1 MLTQEAI
8 VEALKKVKFP
18 GLSRDIVS
26 FGFVRDVKVEG
37 GNVSFTIHFQTDNPA
52 VGQQLQRD
60 AEAAVRAM
68 PGVQNVNVHLEVAP
82 RQAAPMPGGQKGM
95 LEGVRYKIAV
105 ASGKGGVGKSTVST
119 NLSLALVALG
129 YTVGLLDADI
139 YGPSQQMMLGIEG
152 RPQIDDRD
160 EKIMPMENHGVKTM
174 SLGLITDPDTPV
186 IWRGPMVMKA
196 LDQFL
201 TDVKWGTLDFMIIDL
216 PPGTG
221 DAQLT
226 LTQKVPLTGAVV
238 VTTPQD
244 VALIDA
250 RKGLAMFRKVN
261 VPVLG
266 IVENMSYFICR
277 HCGEREE
284 IFGHGGG
291 RKTAEMLGV
300 PFLGEVPIDPKVVI
314 GGDSGEPIVVMD
326 PQSAAA
332 QAFTSIAAKSRRS
345 DRERHRRPHARRRP
359 RTRPHALIWSA
370 AAMPPL
376 FMFGKEKPPASP
388 TPNAPVLHCSF
399 CNKPQRYVRKLI
411 AGPNVNIC
419 DECVESAWTSS
430 AKIARMRR
438 RRLKNPLG
446 LTAIRQLA
454 HSVACQSGSL
464 KRS

>member
-1 MLTQEAI
+1 MPTPEQVL
-8 VEALKKVKFP
+8 EALKKVRFP

-26 FGFVRDVKVEG
+26 FGFVRDVKVDG
-37 GNVSFTIHFQTDNPA
+37 GSVSFTIHFSTENPN
-52 VGQQLQRD
+52 VGQQLSRD
-60 AEAAVRAM
+60 SEAAVRALD
-68 PGVQNVNVHLEVAP
+68 GVGNVRVNLEIAP
-82 RQAAPMPGGQKGM
+82 RQSAGPAQGGGQAGI

-119 NLSLALVALG
+119 NLSLALRALG
-129 YTVGLLDADI
+129 NTVGLLDADI

-152 RPQIDDRD
+152 RPQIDERD
-160 EKIMPMENHGVKTM
+160 EKIVPMENHGVKTM

-201 TDVKWGTLDFMIIDL
+201 TDVKWGELDFMVIDL

-226 LTQKVPLTGAVV
+226 LTQKVPLTGAVI

-266 IVENMSYFICR
+266 IVENMSYYICN
-277 HCGEREE
+277 HCGERTE

-300 PFLGEVPIDPKVVI
+300 PFLGEVPIDPKVVV
-314 GGDSGEPIVVMD
+314 GGDTGEPIVVAHPD
-326 PQSAAA
+326 STAAI
-332 QAFTSIAAKSRRS
+332 AFRDIAAKIVQQIESGHVGHTH
-345 DRERHRRPHARRRP
+345 DVEEHA
-359 RTRPHALIWSA
+359 HI
-370 AAMPPL
+370 
-376 FMFGKEKPPASP
+376 
-388 TPNAPVLHCSF
+388 H
-399 CNKPQRYVRKLI
+399 
-411 AGPNVNIC
+411 
-419 DECVESAWTSS
+419 
-430 AKIARMRR
+430 
-438 RRLKNPLG
+438 
-446 LTAIRQLA
+446 
-454 HSVACQSGSL
+454 
-464 KRS
+464 

>member
-1 MLTQEAI
+1 MATRDEVLD
-8 VEALKKVKFP
+8 ALRKVKFP
-18 GLSRDIVS
+18 GLSRDIVA
-26 FGFVRDVKVEG
+26 FGFVHDVVVDG
-37 GNVSFTIHFQTDNPA
+37 SDVAFTVRFQTENPS
-52 VGQQLQRD
+52 VGPQIARD
-60 AEAAVRAM
+60 AEVAVKKL
-68 PGVQNVNVHLEVAP
+68 PGIANVKVTVDVASRTASP
-82 RQAAPMPGGQKGM
+82 ISSSHEI

-119 NLSLALVALG
+119 NLALALRGLG

-139 YGPSQQMMLGIEG
+139 YGPSQQMMLGIQG
-152 RPQIDDRD
+152 HPQIDEQD

-201 TDVKWGTLDFMIIDL
+201 TDVKWGELDFMVIDL

-226 LTQKVPLTGAVV
+226 LTQKVPLTGAVI

-266 IVENMSYFICR
+266 IVENMSYFVCR

-291 RKTAEMLGV
+291 RRTADMLGV
-300 PFLGEVPIDPKVVI
+300 PFLGEVPIDPKVVV
-314 GGDSGEPIVVMD
+314 GGDTGEPIVVLD
-326 PQSAAA
+326 PESPAAM
-332 QAFTSIAAKSRRS
+332 AF
-345 DRERHRRPHARRRP
+345 EELARRVVKQIESG
-359 RTRPHALIWSA
+359 TAGHTHGHGHDHEHAH
-370 AAMPPL
+370 
-376 FMFGKEKPPASP
+376 
-388 TPNAPVLHCSF
+388 TH
-399 CNKPQRYVRKLI
+399 
-411 AGPNVNIC
+411 
-419 DECVESAWTSS
+419 
-430 AKIARMRR
+430 
-438 RRLKNPLG
+438 
-446 LTAIRQLA
+446 
-454 HSVACQSGSL
+454 
-464 KRS
+464 

>member
-1 MLTQEAI
+1 MPSQEQI
-8 VEALKKVKFP
+8 LDALKTVKFP

-26 FGFVRDVKVEG
+26 FGFVHDLKVAG
-37 GNVSFTIHFQTDNPA
+37 SAVAFTIRFATERPD
-52 VGQQLQRD
+52 VGAQIARD
-60 AEAAVRAM
+60 AEAAVNKIE
-68 PGVQNVNVHLEVAP
+68 GVESVKVQLEVAP
-82 RQAAPMPGGQKGM
+82 RSAATPGGATTKGDAP
-95 LEGVRYKIAV
+95 LENVRYKIAV

-119 NLSLALVALG
+119 NLALSLRSLG

-152 RPQIDDRD
+152 KPQIDETD

-201 TDVKWGTLDFMIIDL
+201 TDVKWGELDFMIIDL

-261 VPVLG
+261 VPVIG
-266 IVENMSYFICR
+266 IVENMSYYICR

-291 RKTAEMLGV
+291 HRTADMLGV
-300 PFLGEVPIDPKVVI
+300 PFLGEVPLDPKVVV
-314 GGDSGEPIVVMD
+314 GGDSGEPIVILD
-326 PQSAAA
+326 PSSTAA
-332 QAFTSIAAKSRRS
+332 QAFREIARSIV
-345 DRERHRRPHARRRP
+345 
-359 RTRPHALIWSA
+359 T
-370 AAMPPL
+370 
-376 FMFGKEKPPASP
+376 
-388 TPNAPVLHCSF
+388 
-399 CNKPQRYVRKLI
+399 Q
-411 AGPNVNIC
+411 
-419 DECVESAWTSS
+419 VESGMAGH
-430 AKIARMRR
+430 RHE
-438 RRLKNPLG
+438 
-446 LTAIRQLA
+446 QEHA
-454 HSVACQSGSL
+454 HIH
-464 KRS
+464 

>member
-1 MLTQEAI
+1 MPTREQV

-26 FGFVRDVKVEG
+26 FGFVHDVEVNDA
-37 GNVSFTIHFQTDNPA
+37 NVAFTIHFQSENPA
-52 VGQQLQRD
+52 VGQQLARD
-60 AEAAVRAM
+60 AEAAVRAVA
-68 PGVQNVNVHLEVAP
+68 GVRDVRVHVDVQP
-82 RQAAPMPGGQKGM
+82 RQAAPAMAAGGI
-95 LEGVRYKIAV
+95 LPEVRYKIAV

-119 NLSLALVALG
+119 NLSLALRSLG

-152 RPQIDDRD
+152 RPQIDERD

-201 TDVKWGTLDFMIIDL
+201 TDVKWGALDFMVIDL

-266 IVENMSYFICR
+266 IIENMSYYICR

-284 IFGHGGG
+284 LFGHGGG
-291 RKTAEMLGV
+291 KKTADMLGV
-300 PFLGEVPIDPKVVI
+300 PFLGEVPIDPKVVV
-314 GGDSGEPIVVMD
+314 GGDTGEPIVVMD
-326 PQSAAA
+326 PSSAAA
-332 QAFTSIAAKSRRS
+332 QAFVALAKQIVQQIESGTAGHTHGTP
-345 DRERHRRPHARRRP
+345 EHA
-359 RTRPHALIWSA
+359 HA
-370 AAMPPL
+370 
-376 FMFGKEKPPASP
+376 
-388 TPNAPVLHCSF
+388 H
-399 CNKPQRYVRKLI
+399 
-411 AGPNVNIC
+411 
-419 DECVESAWTSS
+419 
-430 AKIARMRR
+430 
-438 RRLKNPLG
+438 
-446 LTAIRQLA
+446 
-454 HSVACQSGSL
+454 
-464 KRS
+464 

>member
-1 MLTQEAI
+1 MPSQEQI
-8 VEALKKVKFP
+8 LDALKSVKFP

-26 FGFVRDVKVEG
+26 FGFVHDLRVEG
-37 GNVSFTIHFQTDNPA
+37 SKVSFTIRFATERPD
-52 VGQQLQRD
+52 VGAQIARD
-60 AEAAVRAM
+60 AEAVVRKVDGVEAVT
-68 PGVQNVNVHLEVAP
+68 VNVDVAP
-82 RQAAPMPGGQKGM
+82 RSAATPGGATMQNDAP
-95 LEGVRYKIAV
+95 LANVRYKIAV

-119 NLSLALVALG
+119 NLALSLRALG

-152 RPQIDDRD
+152 RPQIDERD
-160 EKIMPMENHGVKTM
+160 EKIMPMENHGIKTM

-201 TDVKWGTLDFMIIDL
+201 SDVKWGELDFMIIDL

-226 LTQKVPLTGAVV
+226 MTQKVPLTGAVV

-266 IVENMSYFICR
+266 IIENMSYFICR

-291 RKTAEMLGV
+291 HKTADMLGV
-300 PFLGEVPIDPKVVI
+300 PFLGEIPIDPKVVV
-314 GGDSGEPIVVMD
+314 GGDTGEPIVILD
-326 PQSAAA
+326 PGSVAAA
-332 QAFTSIAAKSRRS
+332 AFRDLAKQIVSAVVS
-345 DRERHRRPHARRRP
+345 GEGTHEHHHDHA
-359 RTRPHALIWSA
+359 H
-370 AAMPPL
+370 
-376 FMFGKEKPPASP
+376 
-388 TPNAPVLHCSF
+388 VH
-399 CNKPQRYVRKLI
+399 
-411 AGPNVNIC
+411 
-419 DECVESAWTSS
+419 
-430 AKIARMRR
+430 
-438 RRLKNPLG
+438 
-446 LTAIRQLA
+446 
-454 HSVACQSGSL
+454 
-464 KRS
+464 

>member
-1 MLTQEAI
+1 MPTQEQ
-8 VEALKKVKFP
+8 VLDALKKVKFP

-26 FGFVRDVKVEG
+26 FGFVHDVRVQDG
-37 GNVSFTIHFQTDNPA
+37 TVTFTIKFQTENA
-52 VGQQLQRD
+52 NVGKVLVND
-60 AEAAVRAM
+60 AEKAVRALD
-68 PGVQNVNVHLEVAP
+68 GVTKVMVNLEIGS
-82 RQAAPMPGGQKGM
+82 RQAQGPVMSGGI
-95 LEGVRYKIAV
+95 LEGVKYKIAV

-119 NLSLALVALG
+119 NLALALRKLG

-139 YGPSQQMMLGIEG
+139 YGPSQQMMLGIAGHPE
-152 RPQIDDRD
+152 IDEQD
-160 EKIMPMENHGVKTM
+160 EKIMPMENHGIKTM

-226 LTQKVPLTGAVV
+226 LTQKVPLTGAVI

-291 RKTAEMLGV
+291 RKTAEMLRV
-300 PFLGEVPIDPKVVI
+300 PFLGEVPLDPRVVV
-314 GGDSGEPIVVMD
+314 GGDSGEPIVVLE
-326 PQSAAA
+326 PTSPAAE
-332 QAFTSIAAKSRRS
+332 AFRELARRVV
-345 DRERHRRPHARRRP
+345 DQVENGIPDQPHA
-359 RTRPHALIWSA
+359 HAHEHEHDHQ
-370 AAMPPL
+370 
-376 FMFGKEKPPASP
+376 GHRHD
-388 TPNAPVLHCSF
+388 PN
-399 CNKPQRYVRKLI
+399 
-411 AGPNVNIC
+411 
-419 DECVESAWTSS
+419 
-430 AKIARMRR
+430 
-438 RRLKNPLG
+438 
-446 LTAIRQLA
+446 
-454 HSVACQSGSL
+454 
-464 KRS
+464 

>member
-1 MLTQEAI
+1 MPTPEQV

-26 FGFVRDVKVEG
+26 FGFVQDVEVKD
-37 GNVSFTIHFQTDNPA
+37 GNVAFTIRFQSENPA
-52 VGQQLQRD
+52 VGQQLARD
-60 AEAAVRAM
+60 AEAAVRALD
-68 PGVQNVNVHLEVAP
+68 GVRDVRVHVDVSP
-82 RQAAPMPGGQKGM
+82 RQAGSPVPPGGILPEVK
-95 LEGVRYKIAV
+95 YKIAV

-119 NLSLALVALG
+119 NLALALVSLG
-129 YTVGLLDADI
+129 YSVGLLDADI

-152 RPQIDDRD
+152 RPQIDERD

-201 TDVKWGTLDFMIIDL
+201 TDVKWGALDFMIIDL

-266 IVENMSYFICR
+266 IIENMSFYICR

-291 RKTAEMLGV
+291 KKTADMLGV
-300 PFLGEVPIDPKVVI
+300 PFLGEVPIDPNVVI
-314 GGDSGEPIVVMD
+314 GGDTGDPIVVKD
-326 PQSAAA
+326 
-332 QAFTSIAAKSRRS
+332 
-345 DRERHRRPHARRRP
+345 
-359 RTRPHALIWSA
+359 
-370 AAMPPL
+370 
-376 FMFGKEKPPASP
+376 PASP
-388 TPNAPVLHCSF
+388 AAHAFVALATQIVQQIESGT
-399 CNKPQRYVRKLI
+399 
-411 AGPNVNIC
+411 AGH
-419 DECVESAWTSS
+419 TH
-430 AKIARMRR
+430 
-438 RRLKNPLG
+438 G
-446 LTAIRQLA
+446 A
-454 HSVACQSGSL
+454 HEHAHAH
-464 KRS
+464 

>member
-1 MLTQEAI
+1 MISQDQVLD
-8 VEALKKVKFP
+8 ALKKVRFP

-26 FGFVRDVKVEG
+26 FGFVRDVRVDG
-37 GNVSFTIHFQTDNPA
+37 SRVSFTIHIQTENPS
-52 VGQQLQRD
+52 VGQQVSRE
-60 AEAAVRAM
+60 AEAAVRALE
-68 PGVQNVNVHLEVAP
+68 GVTDVRIHLEVGP
-82 RQAAPMPGGQKGM
+82 RGGQQQQGGH
-95 LEGVRYKIAV
+95 LPAGAQPPQQILSGVKFKIAV

-119 NLSLALVALG
+119 NLALSLRRLG

-152 RPQIDDRD
+152 KPQVDERD
-160 EKIMPMENHGVKTM
+160 EKIVPMENHGIKTM

-201 TDVKWGTLDFMIIDL
+201 TDVKWGELDFMIIDL

-266 IVENMSYFICR
+266 IVENMSYYICR

-300 PFLGEVPIDPKVVI
+300 PFLGEVPLDARVVV
-314 GGDSGEPIVVMD
+314 GGDSGEPIVILD
-326 PQSAAA
+326 PEAP
-332 QAFTSIAAKSRRS
+332 AAKAF
-345 DRERHRRPHARRRP
+345 EEIA
-359 RTRPHALIWSA
+359 
-370 AAMPPL
+370 
-376 FMFGKEKPPASP
+376 
-388 TPNAPVLHCSF
+388 
-399 CNKPQRYVRKLI
+399 RYVL
-411 AGPNVNIC
+411 
-419 DECVESAWTSS
+419 
-430 AKIARMRR
+430 
-438 RRLKNPLG
+438 
-446 LTAIRQLA
+446 RQIE
-454 HSVACQSGSL
+454 SGSVGHTHEMAHTHTH
-464 KRS
+464 

>member
-1 MLTQEAI
+1 MPTQDE
-8 VEALKKVKFP
+8 VLDALKKVRFP

-26 FGFVRDVKVEG
+26 FGFVRDV
-37 GNVSFTIHFQTDNPA
+37 NVSGGHVSFAINFQTENPS
-52 VGQQLQRD
+52 VGATLRRD
-60 AEAAVRAM
+60 AEAAVRAL
-68 PGVQNVNVHLEVAP
+68 PGVETVDVQLQVAP
-82 RQAAPMPGGQKGM
+82 RTNAPAPGMAGGARGI
-95 LEGVRYKIAV
+95 LEDVRFKIAV

-119 NLSLALVALG
+119 NLALALRRLG

-152 RPQIDDRD
+152 RPQIDETD
-160 EKIMPMENHGVKTM
+160 EKIIPMENHGIKTM

-261 VPVLG
+261 VPVIGL
-266 IVENMSYFICR
+266 IENMSYFICK

-291 RKTAEMLGV
+291 KKTAEMLGV
-300 PFLGEVPIDPKVVI
+300 PFLGEVPIDPQVVV
-314 GGDSGEPIVVMD
+314 GGDTGEPIVILRPDSPATKAFEELARQVV
-326 PQSAAA
+326 A
-332 QAFTSIAAKSRRS
+332 QVEAGMEGHTHGAHHH
-345 DRERHRRPHARRRP
+345 DHDHDHAH
-359 RTRPHALIWSA
+359 TH
-370 AAMPPL
+370 
-376 FMFGKEKPPASP
+376 
-388 TPNAPVLHCSF
+388 
-399 CNKPQRYVRKLI
+399 
-411 AGPNVNIC
+411 
-419 DECVESAWTSS
+419 
-430 AKIARMRR
+430 
-438 RRLKNPLG
+438 
-446 LTAIRQLA
+446 
-454 HSVACQSGSL
+454 
-464 KRS
+464 